1 MEGDLL
7 SDLALLNR
15 SPRALELPSCFESP
29 IQFMVWKS
37 CVHDPGVVSTVVLPE
52 LWLSSILSV
61 QAVSLAV
68 AGNLRE
74 MLCIRNEVILD
85 FSPLKMSVKILKK
98 PWAVWKR
105 SWSMHLV
112 SHADPLLALG
122 SASMC
127 RNTALSSWVVLLRQ
141 VNVSTNLKSGLC
153 WALPW
158 TGPMGVKCVFY
169 RSQSR
174 S

>member
-1 MEGDLL
+1 
-7 SDLALLNR
+7 
-15 SPRALELPSCFESP
+15 
-29 IQFMVWKS
+29 MVWKS
-37 CVHDPGVVSTVVLPE
+37 CVHGPGVVSTVLLPD
-52 LWLSSILSV
+52 LWLSRILSV
-61 QAVSLAV
+61 QGVSLAV
-68 AGNLRE
+68 AGNLGE

-85 FSPLKMSVKILKK
+85 FSPLKISVICLFAHVKIFKK
-98 PWAVWKR
+98 LWAVWKC

-141 VNVSTNLKSGLC
+141 VSVSTNLTPGLC
-153 WALPW
+153 WTLPW